1 MAELIVDGDELLLRL
16 PTRQK
21 MAGFHKDIRVPLTA
35 IRAVKPLDNPW
46 MALRGRRMAGT
57 VLRGVVAMGTWI
69 HADNASR
76 GRDTDW
82 RRHLGTSEAGFDF
95 VVLRKQQKG
104 VQVDLNTGR
113 FARFIVGVPASTDP
127 KAEARRIAAAAGIA
141 PDKA

>member
-1 MAELIVDGDELLLRL
+1 VAELIVDAGELVLHL

-35 IRAVKPLDNPW
+35 VRSVKPLDDPW
-46 MALRGRRMAGT
+46 MALRGRRMSGT

-69 HADNASR
+69 HSDNSTR

-95 VVLRKQQKG
+95 VVLRKQQRG
-104 VQVDLNTGR
+104 VQVDLNAGR
-113 FARFIVGVPASTDP
+113 FARFIVGVPADTDP
-127 KAEARRIAAAAGIA
+127 KEEARRIAAAAGIA